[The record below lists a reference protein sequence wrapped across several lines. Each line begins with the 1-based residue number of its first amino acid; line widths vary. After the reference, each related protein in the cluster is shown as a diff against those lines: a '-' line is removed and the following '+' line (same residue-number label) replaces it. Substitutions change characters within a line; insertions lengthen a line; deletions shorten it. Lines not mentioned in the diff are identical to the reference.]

1 MWELNRGRESA
12 FFRGGNDATPPFVG
26 PIDGPPTAS
35 RGVRRGWLVRV
46 SSHTSSV

>member
-1 MWELNRGRESA
+1 MWEFDRGRESA
-12 FFRGGNDATPPFVG
+12 RGGNDATPPFAG